1 MNRVFHHKFHV
12 KRNYNKYHL
21 DEEVVNEV
29 FEKFED
35 PAWNLSDISRA
46 SNIPFH
52 TIQQWYAKY
61 RENKDYRPG
70 KLIGQHK
77 RYFTTEQEEDIVQY
91 IRENYIQPGKGVKR
105 KHLRLVIFKCW
116 QQQDIENRGTQVLT
130 KKMFTYKFINSFCR
144 RHRLSF
150 RTIRGKKRSTI
161 SEKEVEEF
169 RKKRAEIFKNFSS
182 DRIGNMDE
190 TPWHFVFARGQ
201 VLAETGT
208 EEVSATL
215 PEDKRAC
222 FTVIAT
228 ILANGAKCKPLFLAQ
243 GKTNRCHQQFSEME
257 SDAQLY
263 EIFHAAGKNTDDDA
277 MEHYLHLYNEWM
289 NNEPSAL
296 FLDQYSSHVS
306 ENTRRVAEELQ
317 ITLVFIPK
325 SATER
330 YQPLDRVIFGA
341 LKSSAAAEYDDKFF
355 SEDAAYT
362 KSEAADLF
370 VKLWYR
376 LLTSTV
382 MSGWEKTSFEEEE
395 SSSESSD
402 EMSSTFEISSSSSD

>member
-130 KKMFTYKFINSFCR
+130 KKCLPTNSSIVSVVGIVYRFEQ
-144 RHRLSF
+144 
-150 RTIRGKKRSTI
+150 
-161 SEKEVEEF
+161 SEAKKEVLSQ
-169 RKKRAEIFKNFSS
+169 RKKWRSLEKREQKFLKTFLQI
-182 DRIGNMDE
+182 
-190 TPWHFVFARGQ
+190 
-201 VLAETGT
+201 VLATWMKLHGT
-208 EEVSATL
+208 LSL
-215 PEDKRAC
+215 
-222 FTVIAT
+222 
-228 ILANGAKCKPLFLAQ
+228 L
-243 GKTNRCHQQFSEME
+243 
-257 SDAQLY
+257 
-263 EIFHAAGKNTDDDA
+263 AGK
-277 MEHYLHLYNEWM
+277 
-289 NNEPSAL
+289 
-296 FLDQYSSHVS
+296 F
-306 ENTRRVAEELQ
+306 
-317 ITLVFIPK
+317 
-325 SATER
+325 
-330 YQPLDRVIFGA
+330 
-341 LKSSAAAEYDDKFF
+341 
-355 SEDAAYT
+355 
-362 KSEAADLF
+362 
-370 VKLWYR
+370 
-376 LLTSTV
+376 
-382 MSGWEKTSFEEEE
+382 
-395 SSSESSD
+395 
-402 EMSSTFEISSSSSD
+402 